1 MESEQQKF
9 QTGFVSLVGKPNVG
23 KSTLLNAVLG
33 QKVSI
38 VSQKAQTTRNRIL
51 GIYNSSDSQILFLD
65 TPGFQQGEN
74 ALNRFM
80 MEQALSACENVDLI
94 LFLVD
99 PSDKI
104 ENFTKELLETL
115 AGNRVP
121 TVLVINKIDLC
132 PREKLL
138 PIMKNYAEAFG
149 FDEIIPVSALKGK
162 GIEELVS
169 ALQRRLPE
177 GPALYP
183 QDMISDLP
191 ERFFSAEIVREQIL
205 KFTHKEIPYGTAVYI
220 ETFKEKDQTLVEI
233 EAVIVVERDSHKKI
247 ILGHKGKMVRMIGEN
262 ARREIE
268 KFLDTRV
275 FLKTFVKVEKN
286 WTRSLGK
293 MKEFGY
299 HS

>member
-1 MESEQQKF
+1 VDSNEKKF

-65 TPGFQQGEN
+65 TPGFHQGEN

-94 LFLVD
+94 LFLVE

-104 ENFTKELLETL
+104 EDFTRQLLETL
-115 AGNRVP
+115 VGNRVP
-121 TVLVINKIDLC
+121 TVLVINKIDLF

-162 GIEELVS
+162 GVEELVS
-169 ALQRRLPE
+169 ALKRRLPE

-191 ERFFSAEIVREQIL
+191 ERFFAAEIVREQIL

-220 ETFKEKDQTLVEI
+220 ETFKEKDQSLVEI

-247 ILGHKGKMVRMIGEN
+247 ILGHKGKMIRMIGEN

-275 FLKTFVKVEKN
+275 YLKTFVKVEKN